1 MGGGTKAATAPL
13 SELEESA
20 ETFLSAVDLKK
31 EVRWLARRAVRG
43 FPLSASPPEARAL
56 HSTQDRTL
64 PPSPHSRE
72 RHGWVNGE
80 ASFVPADGWCFG
92 EIRYSS
98 ARASSATSW

>member
-43 FPLSASPPEARAL
+43 FSPG
-56 HSTQDRTL
+56 STFFTL